1 MERNTDIAPKY
12 LACLLDVSAYCSPD
26 FLEMCGGKV
35 YQSGFFDDNLDTFIC
50 SPERMVFVEWIELVP
65 ESTPEDEAAREQ
77 LYEILIEEGTDRDDS
92 YLSRRDVERLK
103 VEAPERFKEVEI
115 DLDPEED
122 ASEQVRELL
131 QGNPLF

>member
-1 MERNTDIAPKY
+1 MERNAHIPPKY
-12 LACLLDVSAYCSPD
+12 LACLIDVSEHCQPD
-26 FLEMCGGKV
+26 FLEKCGGKV

-50 SPERMVFVEWIELVP
+50 SPERMVFVEWLELVP

-77 LYEILIEEGTDRDDS
+77 LYELLIEEGSDLDDT
-92 YLSRRDVERLK
+92 YLSRRDIERMK
-103 VEAPERFKEVEI
+103 AEAPERFKEVEI

-122 ASEQVRELL
+122 ASEEVRELL